1 MSSDN
6 ILELRGLQKHFK
18 VNGTFGRGKSL
29 VKAVDG
35 VDFTVGRGETVG
47 LVGESGCGKTTVGR
61 TVMKIYDPTAGS
73 IIFDGVDISNL
84 SRKDMKVHRSKMQ
97 MIFQDP
103 YASLNPRHTVGT
115 IIEAAYIIH
124 KTEPA
129 GGRVKAIQEL
139 LERVGLN
146 PEHINRFPHE
156 FSGGQRQ
163 RIGIARALALTPR
176 LIVADEPVSALDVS
190 IQAQVVNLLDDLQ
203 KELGLSYLFVAHD
216 LSVVQH
222 ISDRVV
228 VMYLGKVMEIAT
240 TAELFANPR
249 HPYTKAL
256 LSAVPIPDPIIE
268 RKRERIILTGD
279 LPSPA
284 NPPSGC
290 VFSTRC
296 WKAQERCISEAPV
309 PIQITPNHTLACHF
323 PEPTGTT

>member
-1 MSSDN
+1 MSESVLK
-6 ILELRGLQKHFK
+6 LEGLKKHFPTTTGGVFSRVK
-18 VNGTFGRGKSL
+18 GV

-35 VDFTVGRGETVG
+35 VDLEVARGETVG

-61 TVMKIYDPTAGS
+61 TVLKLYEPTDGKIFFQGE
-73 IIFDGVDISNL
+73 DITKL
-84 SRKDMKVHRSKMQ
+84 SRHEMKPLRSQMQ

-103 YASLNPRHTVGT
+103 FASLNPRHTVGA
-115 IIEAAYIIH
+115 IVSASFDIH
-124 KTEPA
+124 GIKPE
-129 GGRVKAIQEL
+129 GGVKKSVQDL

-163 RIGIARALALTPR
+163 RIGIARALALKPK

-203 KELGLSYLFVAHD
+203 QELGLAYLFVAHD

-228 VMYLGKVMEIAT
+228 VMYLGKVMEMANT
-240 TAELFANPR
+240 TELFANPR

-256 LSAVPIPDPIIE
+256 LSAVPIPDPEIE
-268 RKRERIILTGD
+268 RKRERIILQGD
-279 LPSPA
+279 LPSPV
-284 NPPSGC
+284 NPPAGC
-290 VFSTRC
+290 VFNTRC
-296 WKAQERCISEAPV
+296 WKVQDRCRVEVPQVLEISPK
-309 PIQITPNHTLACHF
+309 HTLACHF
-323 PEPTGTT
+323 PEGN

>member
-1 MSSDN
+1 MSESVLK
-6 ILELRGLQKHFK
+6 LEGLKKHFPTTTGGLFSRVK
-18 VNGTFGRGKSL
+18 GV

-35 VDFTVGRGETVG
+35 VDLEVARGETDG

-61 TVMKIYDPTAGS
+61 TVLKLYEPTDGKIFFEGE
-73 IIFDGVDISNL
+73 DITKL
-84 SRKDMKVHRSKMQ
+84 SRHEMKPLRSQMQ

-103 YASLNPRHTVGT
+103 FASLNPRHTVGA
-115 IIEAAYIIH
+115 IVSASFDIH
-124 KTEPA
+124 GIKPE
-129 GGRVKAIQEL
+129 GGVKKSVQDL

-163 RIGIARALALTPR
+163 RIGIARALALKPK

-203 KELGLSYLFVAHD
+203 QELGLAYLFVAHD

-228 VMYLGKVMEIAT
+228 VMYLGKVMEMANT
-240 TAELFANPR
+240 TELFANPR

-256 LSAVPIPDPIIE
+256 LSAVPIPDPEIE
-268 RKRERIILTGD
+268 RKRERIILQGD
-279 LPSPA
+279 LPSPV
-284 NPPSGC
+284 NPPAGC
-290 VFSTRC
+290 VFNTRC
-296 WKAQERCISEAPV
+296 WKVQDRCRVEVPQVLEISPK
-309 PIQITPNHTLACHF
+309 HTLACHF
-323 PEPTGTT
+323 PEGN

>member
-1 MSSDN
+1 MNSEN

-18 VNGTFGRGKSL
+18 VGGAFGRGKTL
-29 VKAVDG
+29 IKAVDG

-73 IIFDGVDISNL
+73 IIFEGEDISKL
-84 SRKDMKVHRSKMQ
+84 SRREMKVRRSKMQ

-115 IIEAAYIIH
+115 IIEAAFIIH
-124 KTEPA
+124 KIEPT

-139 LERVGLN
+139 LEMVGLN

-163 RIGIARALALTPR
+163 RIGIARALALKPH

-240 TAELFANPR
+240 TIELFANPR

-284 NPPSGC
+284 NPPTGC

-296 WKAQERCISEAPV
+296 WKVQDRCISEAPV
-309 PIQITPNHTLACHF
+309 PIQISPNHTLACHF
-323 PEPTGTT
+323 PEGTSNS